1 MIKELIIGNLNDEV
15 MLDYVIFV
23 DENFFLLI

>member
-1 MIKELIIGNLNDEV
+1 MVKELIIENLNDEV